1 MMSNILKRLS
11 TAGKISVFLITLVC
25 FMAIFAPLLTK
36 HPWNQ
41 PTGDALEPPSKAH
54 ILGTDDLGIDLWS
67 QICYGA
73 RNSIAVGIGTALTAC
88 LLGTALGIIAG
99 YCGGIPDLVI
109 SAVIDV
115 LTAIPGLPL
124 MIAAGAFF
132 GPSIKN
138 IILILSILSWA
149 MPARIIRSKII
160 SLKQEMYIKAAQGYG
175 AGFSY
180 ITIKHFLPRIFPL
193 SATSF
198 IRLISKAIVSE
209 ASLSFLGLGDP
220 TSKSW
225 GLILNYAL
233 NFPGIYFTDY
243 WKWWLV
249 YPLLCIILLV
259 LSTAVIGREF
269 EKILDTKISSVV

>member
-1 MMSNILKRLS
+1 MMTNILKRFS
-11 TAGKISVFLITLVC
+11 AAGKISVFLIALV
-25 FMAIFAPLLTK
+25 FVMAIFAPLLTK

-41 PTGDALEPPSKAH
+41 PTGAALEPPGKAH
-54 ILGTDDLGIDLWS
+54 LLGTDDLGIDLWA

-73 RNSIAVGIGTALTAC
+73 RNSIVVGVGTALTAC
-88 LLGTALGIIAG
+88 FLGTALGIVSG
-99 YCGGIPDLVI
+99 YYGGMPDLVI
-109 SAVIDV
+109 TAVIDI
-115 LTAIPGLPL
+115 LTAIPSLPL

-138 IILILSILSWA
+138 IILILSFLSWA
-149 MPARIIRSKII
+149 MPARIIRSKIL
-160 SLKQEMYIKAAQGYG
+160 SLKEEMYIKVAQGYG

-180 ITIKHFLPRIFPL
+180 ITLRHFLPRIFPL
-193 SATSF
+193 AATSF

-243 WKWWLV
+243 WKWWVV

-259 LSTAVIGREF
+259 LSTAVLGREF
-269 EKILDTKISSVV
+269 EKILDAKISSVV